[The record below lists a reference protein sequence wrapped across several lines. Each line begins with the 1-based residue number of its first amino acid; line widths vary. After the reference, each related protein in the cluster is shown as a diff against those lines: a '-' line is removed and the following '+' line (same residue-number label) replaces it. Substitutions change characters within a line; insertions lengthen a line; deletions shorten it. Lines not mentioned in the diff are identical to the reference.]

1 MKGVLLALST
11 VIVWAILNVVNR
23 FCVLQYDV
31 NIMVFTSFMIF
42 ATGVTLMIIRKQV
55 MPQNWK
61 SGVKYSWL
69 YTIMQIIR
77 SFTMISTFLY
87 ITSTE
92 TSLLFNI
99 EIIITYILAYAIF
112 RRIPYK
118 GDFLGILIIL
128 LGFILFIFSLPV
140 HMRVIVS
147 ILVLLSATASCI
159 RSIVVEETTIWNP
172 DTSVR
177 QKCGISGYT
186 MFYGG
191 LSLIVFFFAIALLK
205 FFLGDRLPPFLS
217 FLTLLPDLPEMIHPE
232 TIISACLAGLFI
244 NASHYLPLLCNFKIF
259 HLRNLYGR
267 TCFSTCAH
275 LFTGSDRSPLLC
287 RHASTAGYPGLYLRR
302 NHHLRFLTDSDHSFQ
317 RQLHPS
323 IQRLYYRLSLS
334 LTGFFPYDINT
345 GIRNT
350 RAMTENSKPPIQ
362 WLGVAE

>member
-191 LSLIVFFFAIALLK
+191 LSLIVFFF
-205 FFLGDRLPPFLS
+205 
-217 FLTLLPDLPEMIHPE
+217 
-232 TIISACLAGLFI
+232 
-244 NASHYLPLLCNFKIF
+244 
-259 HLRNLYGR
+259 
-267 TCFSTCAH
+267 
-275 LFTGSDRSPLLC
+275 
-287 RHASTAGYPGLYLRR
+287 
-302 NHHLRFLTDSDHSFQ
+302 HHLYCAESDTLFLRSYHFTIH
-317 RQLHPS
+317 
-323 IQRLYYRLSLS
+323 LYY
-334 LTGFFPYDINT
+334 GFKVIQCRFPPT
-345 GIRNT
+345 IRH
-350 RAMTENSKPPIQ
+350 P
-362 WLGVAE
+362 

>member
-55 MPQNWK
+55 IPQNWK

-205 FFLGDRLPPFLS
+205 FFLGDRLPPFEFSNAPPRSARNDPSGNNYQRLS
-217 FLTLLPDLPEMIHPE
+217 GRFIHQC
-232 TIISACLAGLFI
+232 I
-244 NASHYLPLLCNFKIF
+244 HYLPLLCNFKIF
-259 HLRNLYGR
+259 HLRNLYGC

>member
-217 FLTLLPDLPEMIHPE
+217 FLTLLPDLPGNNYQRLSGRFIHQC
-232 TIISACLAGLFI
+232 I
-244 NASHYLPLLCNFKIF
+244 HYLPLLCNFKIF
-259 HLRNLYGR
+259 HLRNLYGC

-275 LFTGSDRSPLLC
+275 LFTGSDHSPLLC
-287 RHASTAGYPGLYLRR
+287 CHASTAGHPGLYLRR

-323 IQRLYYRLSLS
+323 IQRLYHRLSLS

>member
-42 ATGVTLMIIRKQV
+42 ATGVTLM
-55 MPQNWK
+55 
-61 SGVKYSWL
+61 
-69 YTIMQIIR
+69 IIR

-244 NASHYLPLLCNFKIF
+244 NASTTYLYYATLK
-259 HLRNLYGR
+259 
-267 TCFSTCAH
+267 FSTSETFMAVRAFQPV
-275 LFTGSDRSPLLC
+275 LTYLLEVI
-287 RHASTAGYPGLYLRR
+287 TA
-302 NHHLRFLTDSDHSFQ
+302 
-317 RQLHPS
+317 
-323 IQRLYYRLSLS
+323 LYYAAMRPQLDTQDYIYGGIIILGSL
-334 LTGFFPYDINT
+334 LILIIP
-345 GIRNT
+345 
-350 RAMTENSKPPIQ
+350 SKGSYTHQSKDFITD
-362 WLGVAE
+362 

>member
-55 MPQNWK
+55 IPQNWK

-112 RRIPYK
+112 EEYLIK
-118 GDFLGILIIL
+118 GISWA
-128 LGFILFIFSLPV
+128 FSLYCSDLYYLFFPSSTHACDCLHPGV
-140 HMRVIVS
+140 AVGDSQLHP
-147 ILVLLSATASCI
+147 LD
-159 RSIVVEETTIWNP
+159 VVEETTIWNP

-205 FFLGDRLPPFLS
+205 FFSGIGSLLFEFSNAPPRSARNDPSGNNYQRLSGRF
-217 FLTLLPDLPEMIHPE
+217 IHQC
-232 TIISACLAGLFI
+232 I
-244 NASHYLPLLCNFKIF
+244 HYLPLLCNFKIF
-259 HLRNLYGR
+259 HLRNLYGC

>member
-244 NASHYLPLLCNFKIF
+244 NASTLCNFKIF
-259 HLRNLYGR
+259 HLRNLYGC

>member
-1 MKGVLLALST
+1 
-11 VIVWAILNVVNR
+11 
-23 FCVLQYDV
+23 
-31 NIMVFTSFMIF
+31 MIF

-55 MPQNWK
+55 IPQNWK

-147 ILVLLSATASCI
+147 ILVLLSATAS
-159 RSIVVEETTIWNP
+159 
-172 DTSVR
+172 VR

-244 NASHYLPLLCNFKIF
+244 NASTTY
-259 HLRNLYGR
+259 
-267 TCFSTCAH
+267 
-275 LFTGSDRSPLLC
+275 
-287 RHASTAGYPGLYLRR
+287 
-302 NHHLRFLTDSDHSFQ
+302 
-317 RQLHPS
+317 
-323 IQRLYYRLSLS
+323 LYYATLKFSPSETFMAVRAFQPVLTYLLEVIAALYYAAMRPQLDTQDYIYGGIIILGSL
-334 LTGFFPYDINT
+334 LILIIP
-345 GIRNT
+345 
-350 RAMTENSKPPIQ
+350 SKGSYTHQSKDFITD
-362 WLGVAE
+362 

>member
-128 LGFILFIFSLPV
+128 LGFILLSPSWCCCRRQPV
-140 HMRVIVS
+140 A
-147 ILVLLSATASCI
+147 SA
-159 RSIVVEETTIWNP
+159 RSSW
-172 DTSVR
+172 R
-177 QKCGISGYT
+177 K
-186 MFYGG
+186 
-191 LSLIVFFFAIALLK
+191 
-205 FFLGDRLPPFLS
+205 PPS
-217 FLTLLPDLPEMIHPE
+217 
-232 TIISACLAGLFI
+232 
-244 NASHYLPLLCNFKIF
+244 
-259 HLRNLYGR
+259 
-267 TCFSTCAH
+267 
-275 LFTGSDRSPLLC
+275 
-287 RHASTAGYPGLYLRR
+287 
-302 NHHLRFLTDSDHSFQ
+302 
-317 RQLHPS
+317 
-323 IQRLYYRLSLS
+323 
-334 LTGFFPYDINT
+334 
-345 GIRNT
+345 GIRIPASGKNAVFQDI
-350 RAMTENSKPPIQ
+350 RCFTEACP
-362 WLGVAE
+362 

>member
-55 MPQNWK
+55 IPQNWK

-112 RRIPYK
+112 EEHLIK
-118 GDFLGILIIL
+118 GISWASHYIAR
-128 LGFILFIFSLPV
+128 FILFIFSLPV

-244 NASHYLPLLCNFKIF
+244 NASTTYLYYATLK
-259 HLRNLYGR
+259 
-267 TCFSTCAH
+267 FSTSETFMAVRAFQPV
-275 LFTGSDRSPLLC
+275 LTYLLEVI
-287 RHASTAGYPGLYLRR
+287 TA
-302 NHHLRFLTDSDHSFQ
+302 
-317 RQLHPS
+317 
-323 IQRLYYRLSLS
+323 LYYAAMRPQLDTQDYIYGGIIILGSL
-334 LTGFFPYDINT
+334 LILIIP
-345 GIRNT
+345 
-350 RAMTENSKPPIQ
+350 SKGSYTHQSKDFITD
-362 WLGVAE
+362 

>member
-147 ILVLLSATASCI
+147 IIGKTKCERYKKRNAII
-159 RSIVVEETTIWNP
+159 RV
-172 DTSVR
+172 
-177 QKCGISGYT
+177 
-186 MFYGG
+186 
-191 LSLIVFFFAIALLK
+191 
-205 FFLGDRLPPFLS
+205 
-217 FLTLLPDLPEMIHPE
+217 
-232 TIISACLAGLFI
+232 
-244 NASHYLPLLCNFKIF
+244 
-259 HLRNLYGR
+259 
-267 TCFSTCAH
+267 
-275 LFTGSDRSPLLC
+275 
-287 RHASTAGYPGLYLRR
+287 
-302 NHHLRFLTDSDHSFQ
+302 
-317 RQLHPS
+317 
-323 IQRLYYRLSLS
+323 
-334 LTGFFPYDINT
+334 
-345 GIRNT
+345 
-350 RAMTENSKPPIQ
+350 
-362 WLGVAE
+362 

>member
-186 MFYGG
+186 MFATAPSTNVARSFTITSG
-191 LSLIVFFFAIALLK
+191 FFFAIALLK

-244 NASHYLPLLCNFKIF
+244 NASTTYLYYATLK
-259 HLRNLYGR
+259 
-267 TCFSTCAH
+267 FSTSETFMAVRAFQPV
-275 LFTGSDRSPLLC
+275 LTYLLEVI
-287 RHASTAGYPGLYLRR
+287 TA
-302 NHHLRFLTDSDHSFQ
+302 
-317 RQLHPS
+317 
-323 IQRLYYRLSLS
+323 LYYAAMRPQLDTQDYIYGGIIILGSL
-334 LTGFFPYDINT
+334 LILIIP
-345 GIRNT
+345 
-350 RAMTENSKPPIQ
+350 SKGSYTHQSKDFITD
-362 WLGVAE
+362 

>member
-42 ATGVTLMIIRKQV
+42 ATGVTLMI
-55 MPQNWK
+55 
-61 SGVKYSWL
+61 
-69 YTIMQIIR
+69 
-77 SFTMISTFLY
+77 
-87 ITSTE
+87 
-92 TSLLFNI
+92 
-99 EIIITYILAYAIF
+99 
-112 RRIPYK
+112 
-118 GDFLGILIIL
+118 
-128 LGFILFIFSLPV
+128 
-140 HMRVIVS
+140 
-147 ILVLLSATASCI
+147 I

-244 NASHYLPLLCNFKIF
+244 NASTTYLYYATLK
-259 HLRNLYGR
+259 
-267 TCFSTCAH
+267 FSTSETFMAVRAFQPV
-275 LFTGSDRSPLLC
+275 LTYLLEVI
-287 RHASTAGYPGLYLRR
+287 TA
-302 NHHLRFLTDSDHSFQ
+302 
-317 RQLHPS
+317 
-323 IQRLYYRLSLS
+323 LYYAAMRPQLDTQDYIYGGIIILGSL
-334 LTGFFPYDINT
+334 LILIIP
-345 GIRNT
+345 
-350 RAMTENSKPPIQ
+350 SKGSYTHQSKDFITD
-362 WLGVAE
+362 

>member
-55 MPQNWK
+55 IPQNWK

-244 NASHYLPLLCNFKIF
+244 NASTTYLYFACGCNLCHKNQVSCVCDALMLI
-259 HLRNLYGR
+259 
-267 TCFSTCAH
+267 
-275 LFTGSDRSPLLC
+275 
-287 RHASTAGYPGLYLRR
+287 
-302 NHHLRFLTDSDHSFQ
+302 
-317 RQLHPS
+317 
-323 IQRLYYRLSLS
+323 
-334 LTGFFPYDINT
+334 
-345 GIRNT
+345 
-350 RAMTENSKPPIQ
+350 
-362 WLGVAE
+362 

>member
-244 NASHYLPLLCNFKIF
+244 NASTTYLFKIF
-259 HLRNLYGR
+259 HLRNLYGC

-275 LFTGSDRSPLLC
+275 LFTGSDHSPLLC
-287 RHASTAGYPGLYLRR
+287 CHASTAGHPGLYLRR

>member
-140 HMRVIVS
+140 HHACDCLHPGVAVGDSQLHPLDR
-147 ILVLLSATASCI
+147 
-159 RSIVVEETTIWNP
+159 R
-172 DTSVR
+172 
-177 QKCGISGYT
+177 
-186 MFYGG
+186 GG
-191 LSLIVFFFAIALLK
+191 
-205 FFLGDRLPPFLS
+205 
-217 FLTLLPDLPEMIHPE
+217 
-232 TIISACLAGLFI
+232 
-244 NASHYLPLLCNFKIF
+244 
-259 HLRNLYGR
+259 
-267 TCFSTCAH
+267 
-275 LFTGSDRSPLLC
+275 
-287 RHASTAGYPGLYLRR
+287 
-302 NHHLRFLTDSDHSFQ
+302 NHHLESGYQRPAKMRYFRIYDVLRRPVPDRLFLCHSSPEIFS
-317 RQLHPS
+317 RGSAPSFFEFSNAPPRSARNASIRKQLSAPVWPVYSSMHPLLTS
-323 IQRLYYRLSLS
+323 IMQL
-334 LTGFFPYDINT
+334 
-345 GIRNT
+345 
-350 RAMTENSKPPIQ
+350 
-362 WLGVAE
+362 

>member
-55 MPQNWK
+55 IPQNWK

-172 DTSVR
+172 HKIKKKSDKMKLRYKISIWVALALAGSLLWGGSVWLWLA
-177 QKCGISGYT
+177 GICAGK
-186 MFYGG
+186 F
-191 LSLIVFFFAIALLK
+191 LIRLL
-205 FFLGDRLPPFLS
+205 LTIGSAVYCFLS
-217 FLTLLPDLPEMIHPE
+217 
-232 TIISACLAGLFI
+232 
-244 NASHYLPLLCNFKIF
+244 
-259 HLRNLYGR
+259 
-267 TCFSTCAH
+267 
-275 LFTGSDRSPLLC
+275 SPWYSLC
-287 RHASTAGYPGLYLRR
+287 RY
-302 NHHLRFLTDSDHSFQ
+302 
-317 RQLHPS
+317 
-323 IQRLYYRLSLS
+323 
-334 LTGFFPYDINT
+334 
-345 GIRNT
+345 
-350 RAMTENSKPPIQ
+350 
-362 WLGVAE
+362 